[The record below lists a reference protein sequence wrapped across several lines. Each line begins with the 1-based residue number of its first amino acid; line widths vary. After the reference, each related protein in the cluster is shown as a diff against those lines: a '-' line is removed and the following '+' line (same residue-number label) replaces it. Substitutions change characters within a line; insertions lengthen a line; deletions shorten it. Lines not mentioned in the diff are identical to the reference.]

1 MDVDVLGAMNAM
13 QDAVV
18 LANCLYDLKD
28 LSPESLTTA
37 FEDYKSQRYKEAKK
51 QVANSK
57 LNARVS
63 SGQVQCNIQDGTPV
77 QYFLYW
83 LMVAYV
89 FDSFQFLRFPCSP
102 ENLFTYRPLLKR
114 LSATWSLTL
123 SRHR

>member
-1 MDVDVLGAMNAM
+1 MDVLGAMNAM

-28 LSPESLTTA
+28 LSPESLTDA

-63 SGQVQCNIQDGTPV
+63 SGQVQHNIQRWESCL
-77 QYFLYW
+77 YFFFFW
-83 LMVAYV
+83 LMLGVC
-89 FDSFQFLRFPCSP
+89 L
-102 ENLFTYRPLLKR
+102 
-114 LSATWSLTL
+114 
-123 SRHR
+123 